1 MPTQRNQRNQK
12 PESTFASKQCVH
24 HLATHCQC
32 SNVHIPGSLMSSETW
47 FSIQMEDEI
56 IVLVIK
62 FQGCKILSRC
72 IINCCALFRHLV
84 SLYAPGS
91 VTQTYFPDFI
101 VWYLKHTHTPKQFL
115 FLFLMSVLLLVTL
128 THQASFSFRE
138 IHSLVLDLV
147 GPITAIYLICGGFY
161 KMTVHQAAFVKGL
174 SQDALWPAP
183 FFT

>member
-101 VWYLKHTHTPKQFL
+101 VWYLKHTHTHRNSFFFFSLCLCYYWLPWRIR
-115 FLFLMSVLLLVTL
+115 LLS
-128 THQASFSFRE
+128 HSEKS
-138 IHSLVLDLV
+138 IHSSWIWLDR
-147 GPITAIYLICGGFY
+147 
-161 KMTVHQAAFVKGL
+161 
-174 SQDALWPAP
+174 SQP
-183 FFT
+183 FI